1 MNPGWNYEHNYR
13 QQVSYAS
20 LIEDGALV
28 VELYADGE
36 KHASRIS
43 NVVADW
49 EIERDDQQAARETLS
64 RKVRAA

>member
-1 MNPGWNYEHNYR
+1 MSGTWTFEHNYR

-28 VELYADGE
+28 VELTADGE

-43 NVVADW
+43 DVVADW
-49 EIERDDQQAARETLS
+49 EIAREDQQAARETLS
-64 RKVRAA
+64 RKVA

>member
-1 MNPGWNYEHNYR
+1 VNEGWNFEHNTR

-36 KHASRIS
+36 HHMRRIS
-43 NVVADW
+43 DVVADW